1 MSSLNTF
8 NPEEAE
14 NLEDIE
20 KQFAVK
26 AVHHLE
32 TYWKLLHAVKG
43 SELKLTK
50 IDDQIMTH
58 MISVFPEYLD
68 HEKVRVIDEN
78 VMKSATN
85 KPLWRTF
92 MNTYEG
98 LVADFNF
105 GTILRIDA
113 SKPYSED
120 NTIFVPR
127 MQFLAIEIARN
138 KYSLND
144 WIYGSNA

>member
-1 MSSLNTF
+1 MSVNSF

-58 MISVFPEYLD
+58 LITVFPEYLD
-68 HEKVRVIDEN
+68 HEKIRVVDEN
-78 VMKSATN
+78 EMKSPTN
-85 KPLWRTF
+85 KPKWREF
-92 MNTYEG
+92 MNTYENI
-98 LVADFNF
+98 VADYNF
-105 GTILRIDA
+105 GTILRVDA
-113 SKPYSED
+113 SKGYTET
-120 NTIFVPR
+120 NTMFVPR

-138 KYSLND
+138 KYGLND
-144 WIYGSNA
+144 WVYQSDA